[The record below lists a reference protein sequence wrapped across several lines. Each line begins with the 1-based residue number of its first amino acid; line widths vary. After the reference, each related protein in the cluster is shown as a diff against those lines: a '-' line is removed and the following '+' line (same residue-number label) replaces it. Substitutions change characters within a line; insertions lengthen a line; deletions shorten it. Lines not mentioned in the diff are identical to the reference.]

1 MTRRLFGTD
10 GIRGKVIDASPDE
23 EASINAL
30 HEQRV
35 ISTTLLRIVGE
46 ALGRTMDQLPGEGT
60 KAVIGWDDRPKNTEL
75 VAALTL
81 GLRLTGCTVV
91 HVGMCATPALHRAT
105 LRHQARIGCMVTA
118 SHNPVSD
125 SGLKVFDSLG
135 YKTNPQY
142 EDFVSN
148 IADALASEER
158 EIDVIDEAELSQ
170 PSQPYD
176 ASMSAANHHPS
187 WLSERYAHFQILT
200 GTEGI
205 KEANVARPFVIDAS
219 KGAAHTWLANWL
231 SEQGLES
238 IEVSG
243 EAQALNLNCGAGDF
257 SPTQTW
263 TFEEASNSP
272 HMLLQNLTP
281 SSPGHWSALHSM
293 VTAIAASSSKQLET
307 VLWSLMGM
315 RSATRFSLP
324 QPCILGLHGT
334 LQQAS
339 NLIFHCSPQPSVCLY
354 QLKHPRPLSA
364 IVGSQKRLALHSHI
378 PKPPRDRL
386 VSRIRATL

>member
-105 LRHQARIGCMVTA
+105 LRHQARIGCMITA

-187 WLSERYAHFQILT
+187 WLSERYAHFPVSYTHL
-200 GTEGI
+200 
-205 KEANVARPFVIDAS
+205 R
-219 KGAAHTWLANWL
+219 AH
-231 SEQGLES
+231 
-238 IEVSG
+238 
-243 EAQALNLNCGAGDF
+243 
-257 SPTQTW
+257 
-263 TFEEASNSP
+263 
-272 HMLLQNLTP
+272 
-281 SSPGHWSALHSM
+281 
-293 VTAIAASSSKQLET
+293 ET
-307 VLWSLMGM
+307 
-315 RSATRFSLP
+315 
-324 QPCILGLHGT
+324 
-334 LQQAS
+334 
-339 NLIFHCSPQPSVCLY
+339 
-354 QLKHPRPLSA
+354 
-364 IVGSQKRLALHSHI
+364 
-378 PKPPRDRL
+378 
-386 VSRIRATL
+386 